1 MTKSIA
7 KSTKKQVQGFQKGKS
22 GNPNGRP
29 QGSRNKATILAQNLL
44 DGEAEVLTRK
54 AIELAKEGDITA
66 LRLCLER
73 LVPTRKDNPINFNL
87 PEINSPSDLSKVT
100 ATVAKAVAESI
111 LTPTEG
117 ELVSK
122 ILERHVKA
130 LELTDIENRV
140 RILEE
145 KS

>member
-73 LVPTRKDNPINFNL
+73 LVPTRKDNPVKFKL
-87 PEINSPSDLSKVT
+87 PILKTPADISKAT
-100 ATVAKAVAESI
+100 ATVVKAVSGGI

-122 ILERHVKA
+122 IIQIHVKA
-130 LELTDIENRV
+130 LELSDIEE
-140 RILEE
+140 RIRSLEE
-145 KS
+145 RV